1 MHHKGQ
7 WRLGRRSEKVS
18 SVNRAMSGRI
28 QHYPL
33 TSHSIV
39 GPKYLRKLRCED
51 DKCVASMGELE
62 ERVVVAG
69 ADERV
74 PTWPVWLWAEPN
86 RKT

>member
-18 SVNRAMSGRI
+18 SVNRATSGHM
-28 QHYPL
+28 QHPL

-39 GPKYLRKLRCED
+39 KPKDLRKRQYED
-51 DKCVASMGELE
+51 EKCVAWMCELE
-62 ERVVVAG
+62 ECVVVAG